1 MTDTVRGVV
10 VAAKVT
16 VVSHITQ
23 IIPSVGIVVGIG
35 NSNYAPFFVL
45 LFAFVFQ
52 DRLSSCSQGCH
63 GAPV

>member
-35 NSNYAPFFVL
+35 FLTIIPIFSILSFIFF
-45 LFAFVFQ
+45 FI
-52 DRLSSCSQGCH
+52 
-63 GAPV
+63 

>member
-45 LFAFVFQ
+45 LFIFFFHIS
-52 DRLSSCSQGCH
+52 D
-63 GAPV
+63 